1 LNSIP
6 VAVLVLLAELRRIF
20 SSFLVVT
27 LSALGEKVF
36 RFEFI
41 GEGMRKEWNENK
53 NEILYF

>member
-1 LNSIP
+1 M
-6 VAVLVLLAELRRIF
+6 LVLLAELRRIF

-27 LSALGEKVF
+27 LSARGEKVF

-41 GEGMRKEWNENK
+41 REGMRKEWNKNK